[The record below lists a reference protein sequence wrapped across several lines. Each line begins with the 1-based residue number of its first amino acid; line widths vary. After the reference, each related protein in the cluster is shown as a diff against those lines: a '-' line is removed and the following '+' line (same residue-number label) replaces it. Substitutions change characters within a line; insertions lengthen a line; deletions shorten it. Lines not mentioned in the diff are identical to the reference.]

1 MPSCCIINCKSRTY
15 YAEKKGIIF
24 YRFPNEENIRQA
36 WINACQRSE
45 ESIKI
50 DSARICSLHFD
61 DDCFITKWTDSIKAP
76 PKQLR
81 RLKVG
86 SIPTKMLTLEK
97 TRKRKMSNSDMAITS
112 KRIKVLQNFRIP
124 TYSDL
129 LKCNERKEKE
139 SRETSKREEEEEREE
154 EEVVSPTCIPNEIE
168 VQETFER
175 NKTEEKGKR
184 EEKACKINV
193 QDKKKGHNYAIKRN
207 INQEVGN
214 DETVV
219 TNTLLELLMDSE
231 KRNKELLNENKE
243 LTKINQ
249 QLNIQ
254 VKELQTNTT
263 QNDPIITKMEK
274 NIQEKVNIFVFLSEE
289 STSSILFLILH
300 KEYTVVNIT

>member
-1 MPSCCIINCKSRTY
+1 M
-15 YAEKKGIIF
+15 
-24 YRFPNEENIRQA
+24 
-36 WINACQRSE
+36 
-45 ESIKI
+45 
-50 DSARICSLHFD
+50 L
-61 DDCFITKWTDSIKAP
+61 ITT
-76 PKQLR
+76 
-81 RLKVG
+81 
-86 SIPTKMLTLEK
+86 
-97 TRKRKMSNSDMAITS
+97 
-112 KRIKVLQNFRIP
+112 NFRIP

-274 NIQEKVNIFVFLSEE
+274 NIQEKC
-289 STSSILFLILH
+289 
-300 KEYTVVNIT
+300 

>member
-24 YRFPNEENIRQA
+24 YRFPNEENIREA
-36 WINACQRSE
+36 WVNACQRSE

-97 TRKRKMSNSDMAITS
+97 TRKRKMSNSDIAITS
-112 KRIKVLQNFRIP
+112 KRIKVLQSFRIP

-129 LKCNERKEKE
+129 LKCNKRKEKE
-139 SRETSKREEEEEREE
+139 SRETSEREEEEERE

-175 NKTEEKGKR
+175 NKTEDWNKTEYLSYL
-184 EEKACKINV
+184 IYLLFILTF
-193 QDKKKGHNYAIKRN
+193 HTFFFTW
-207 INQEVGN
+207 GN
-214 DETVV
+214 LPKTPSSLGRGTRVV
-219 TNTLLELLMDSE
+219 WESLPCLASQAKVLVVYNG
-231 KRNKELLNENKE
+231 
-243 LTKINQ
+243 
-249 QLNIQ
+249 
-254 VKELQTNTT
+254 T
-263 QNDPIITKMEK
+263 QFMKDIM
-274 NIQEKVNIFVFLSEE
+274 
-289 STSSILFLILH
+289 
-300 KEYTVVNIT
+300 

>member
-36 WINACQRSE
+36 WVNACQRSK

-50 DSARICSLHFD
+50 ESAKICNLHFD

-112 KRIKVLQNFRIP
+112 KRIKVLQSFRIP

-139 SRETSKREEEEEREE
+139 SRETSEREEEEERE

-175 NKTEEKGKR
+175 NKTEDWNKTEYLSYLNWNKTEYLSYFIYLLFILTFHTFFSYMGKSSKDTLIPWAR
-184 EEKACKINV
+184 DE
-193 QDKKKGHNYAIKRN
+193 GS
-207 INQEVGN
+207 VG
-214 DETVV
+214 
-219 TNTLLELLMDSE
+219 
-231 KRNKELLNENKE
+231 
-243 LTKINQ
+243 
-249 QLNIQ
+249 
-254 VKELQTNTT
+254 
-263 QNDPIITKMEK
+263 IITMC
-274 NIQEKVNIFVFLSEE
+274 IPG
-289 STSSILFLILH
+289 
-300 KEYTVVNIT
+300 